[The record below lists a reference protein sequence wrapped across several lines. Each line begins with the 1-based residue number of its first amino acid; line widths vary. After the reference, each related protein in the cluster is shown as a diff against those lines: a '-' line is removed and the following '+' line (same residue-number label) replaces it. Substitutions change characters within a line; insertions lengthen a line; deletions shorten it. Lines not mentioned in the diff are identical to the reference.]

1 MVDIFVDK
9 GSVSPAQI
17 LNVQPLSTGATAPG
31 GANPNASSTEFTV
44 TAEPGKFLI
53 DGTAQ
58 KTITLDEGK
67 TYKFDVSDTSL
78 SSHPFKFSSTV
89 DGTHGS
95 GAEYVDGVTLVGT
108 QGTSGAY
115 IEVTLPLSAPSALNY
130 YCSAHP
136 GMGAAISTNDA
147 QISTQYVDKDY
158 NWIGDSFDD
167 GSFSR
172 SFIKVSKDD
181 GSKVEISVDGNRSS
195 LYNFDDKDVTSK
207 AAPRL
212 KAA

>member
-1 MVDIFVDK
+1 
-9 GSVSPAQI
+9 
-17 LNVQPLSTGATAPG
+17 
-31 GANPNASSTEFTV
+31 
-44 TAEPGKFLI
+44 LI

-108 QGTSGAY
+108 QGTAGAY

-158 NWIGDSFDD
+158 NWLGDSFDD

-172 SFIKVSKDD
+172 SFIKVSKED

-195 LYNFDDKDVTSK
+195 LYNFNDEDVFQGGTEIEGGLTYTITSDWVREGGKMDTSALAALKVKDGETGVRSRRR
-207 AAPRL
+207 PI
-212 KAA
+212 